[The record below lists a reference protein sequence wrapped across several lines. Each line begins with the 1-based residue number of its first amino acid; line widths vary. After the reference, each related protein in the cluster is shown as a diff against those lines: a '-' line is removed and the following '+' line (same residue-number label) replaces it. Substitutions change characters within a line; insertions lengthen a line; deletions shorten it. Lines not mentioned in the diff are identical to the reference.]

1 MPTLYRGGCMASKTS
16 KYYKKNPKAAAKRR
30 KQQARYNKTP
40 KGLSI
45 RVNANKLNR
54 KLGTYG
60 NRDGMDAA
68 HYKGSKTKGRKQKPS
83 INRRSRLK
91 IKRKKK

>member
-1 MPTLYRGGCMASKTS
+1 MASKTS
-16 KYYKKNPKAAAKRR
+16 KYYKKNPKARKRR
-30 KQQARYNKTP
+30 LRQQAKYNKT
-40 KGLSI
+40 KRGLSI

-60 NRDGMDAA
+60 NRDGLDAA
-68 HYKGSKTKGRKQKPS
+68 HYKGSKTRGRKQKPS

-91 IKRKKK
+91 IRR

>member
-1 MPTLYRGGCMASKTS
+1 MASKTS

-40 KGLSI
+40 KFLSI

-68 HYKGSKTKGRKQKPS
+68 HYKGSKTRGRKQKPS

-91 IKRKKK
+91 IRR

>member
-1 MPTLYRGGCMASKTS
+1 MASKTS
-16 KYYKKNPKAAAKRR
+16 KYYKKNPKAAAKPR

-68 HYKGSKTKGRKQKPS
+68 HYKGSKTRGRKQKPS

-91 IKRKKK
+91 IRR

>member
-1 MPTLYRGGCMASKTS
+1 MAKTAE
-16 KYYKKNPKAAAKRR
+16 YYKRNPEAAAKRR
-30 KQQARYNKTP
+30 RQQRKYNKT
-40 KGLSI
+40 KRGLEI

-60 NRDGMDAA
+60 NRDGLDAA
-68 HYKGSKTKGRKQKPS
+68 HYKGSKTRGRKQKPS

-91 IKRKKK
+91 IKR

>member
-1 MPTLYRGGCMASKTS
+1 MAKTS
-16 KYYKKNPKAAAKRR
+16 EYYKKNPKAAAKRR
-30 KQQARYNKTP
+30 KQQAKYNKP
-40 KGLSI
+40 KKGLEI

-60 NRDGMDAA
+60 NRDGLDAA
-68 HYKGSKTKGRKQKPS
+68 HYKGSQPRGRKQKPS

-91 IKRKKK
+91 INK

>member
-1 MPTLYRGGCMASKTS
+1 MASKTS
-16 KYYKKNPKAAAKRR
+16 KYYKKNPKARKRR
-30 KQQARYNKTP
+30 LRQQAKYNNTKR
-40 KGLSI
+40 GLSI

-60 NRDGMDAA
+60 NRDGLDAA
-68 HYKGSKTKGRKQKPS
+68 HYKGSKTRGRKQKPS

-91 IKRKKK
+91 IKR

>member
-1 MPTLYRGGCMASKTS
+1 MASKTS

-30 KQQARYNKTP
+30 KQQRKYNKTR
-40 KGLSI
+40 KGLAI

-60 NRDGMDAA
+60 NRDGLDAA
-68 HYKGSKTKGRKQKPS
+68 HYKGSKTRGRKQKPS

-91 IKRKKK
+91 IRK

>member
-1 MPTLYRGGCMASKTS
+1 MAKTAE
-16 KYYKKNPKAAAKRR
+16 YYKKNPKAAAKRR
-30 KQQARYNKTP
+30 KQQAKYNKTT
-40 KGLSI
+40 KGLAI

-68 HYKGSKTKGRKQKPS
+68 HYDSSTTKGRKQKPS

-91 IKRKKK
+91 IKK

>member
-1 MPTLYRGGCMASKTS
+1 MASKTS
-16 KYYKKNPKAAAKRR
+16 KYYKKNPKARKRR
-30 KQQARYNKTP
+30 LRQQAKYNKT
-40 KGLSI
+40 KRGLSI

-60 NRDGMDAA
+60 NRDGLDAA
-68 HYKGSKTKGRKQKPS
+68 HYKGSKTRGRRQKPS

-91 IKRKKK
+91 IKR

>member
-1 MPTLYRGGCMASKTS
+1 MAKTS
-16 KYYKKNPKAAAKRR
+16 DYYKDNPKAAAKRR
-30 KQQARYNKTP
+30 KQQAKYNKTP
-40 KGLSI
+40 KGLAI

-60 NRDGMDAA
+60 NGDGMDAA
-68 HYKGSKTKGRKQKPS
+68 HYEGSKTRGRKQKPS

-91 IKRKKK
+91 IRR

>member
-1 MPTLYRGGCMASKTS
+1 MASKTS

-68 HYKGSKTKGRKQKPS
+68 HYKGSKTRGRKQKPS
-83 INRRSRLK
+83 NTRRSRLK
-91 IKRKKK
+91 IKR

>member
-1 MPTLYRGGCMASKTS
+1 MASKTS

-30 KQQARYNKTP
+30 KQQKKYNKTK
-40 KGLSI
+40 KGLQL

-91 IKRKKK
+91 INQ